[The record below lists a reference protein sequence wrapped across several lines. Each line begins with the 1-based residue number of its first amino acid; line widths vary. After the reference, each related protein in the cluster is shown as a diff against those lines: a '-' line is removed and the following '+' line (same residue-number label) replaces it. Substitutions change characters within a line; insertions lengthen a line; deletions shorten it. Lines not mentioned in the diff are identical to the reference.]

1 MRKFFVLSS
10 ILASCLS
17 VTILAH
23 IQGGYSLAS
32 WQLSEWLINY
42 AGGFVRR
49 GLPGEGIA
57 LLSKLTNTSPYWWA
71 LAVSLGSLIALMG
84 IVIRKAKSRFYI
96 YIILSPVL
104 LGGAVLG
111 NSWFRKDFMGLLCLI
126 ACLKV
131 LFDMTRYSD
140 ILRMILVNSVCIVML
155 LCHEAYGFYALALLI
170 MINAA
175 SVARRQGRALD
186 WMAMATSLIQFG
198 PSIACFL
205 LALVCKGDQTVARK
219 IHQSWSDH
227 IFPFVA
233 KCVNPDKPT
242 AAIEAIGW
250 STREGVDASL
260 SVLKAFSYGI
270 YVPFA
275 WLVTMYVTAGFII
288 GAVKPDSQDASLVKS
303 GADSKSNSIKTR
315 SGCEESARSSRL
327 LCCLSLQLFAIAPLF
342 VFGWDFGRWILFWA
356 LGAVIFY
363 LYTPDE
369 VIDVMRRNMLL
380 TRYSIRR
387 QWLRNWDPVYL
398 LIFAIPP
405 CSWTVL
411 NYVKY
416 TPIVRSLWSMWQLV
430 AGVSASSQC
439 IY

>member
-155 LCHEAYGFYALALLI
+155 LCHVLSTAC
-170 MINAA
+170 
-175 SVARRQGRALD
+175 RALPSG
-186 WMAMATSLIQFG
+186 MG
-198 PSIACFL
+198 PNL
-205 LALVCKGDQTVARK
+205 
-219 IHQSWSDH
+219 
-227 IFPFVA
+227 
-233 KCVNPDKPT
+233 
-242 AAIEAIGW
+242 
-250 STREGVDASL
+250 
-260 SVLKAFSYGI
+260 
-270 YVPFA
+270 
-275 WLVTMYVTAGFII
+275 
-288 GAVKPDSQDASLVKS
+288 
-303 GADSKSNSIKTR
+303 
-315 SGCEESARSSRL
+315 
-327 LCCLSLQLFAIAPLF
+327 
-342 VFGWDFGRWILFWA
+342 
-356 LGAVIFY
+356 
-363 LYTPDE
+363 
-369 VIDVMRRNMLL
+369 
-380 TRYSIRR
+380 
-387 QWLRNWDPVYL
+387 DP
-398 LIFAIPP
+398 
-405 CSWTVL
+405 
-411 NYVKY
+411 
-416 TPIVRSLWSMWQLV
+416 
-430 AGVSASSQC
+430 
-439 IY
+439 